1 MIDRIENPIYMF
13 FFLLLNGEGKRREER
28 DYSRPLRIIIK
39 RLIQSHG
46 ISVLVRSRGRRMELE
61 IEGEREEKVSRTES
75 KECFIVLRRD
85 TREID
90 RGRRQISS
98 EVI

>member
-1 MIDRIENPIYMF
+1 MEKERE
-13 FFLLLNGEGKRREER
+13 EGKKGI
-28 DYSRPLRIIIK
+28 SRPLGIIIK
-39 RLIQSHG
+39 RLIKSRG
-46 ISVLVRSRGRRMELE
+46 ISVLVRSRGRRIELE
-61 IEGEREEKVSRTES
+61 IEGEREGNVSRTES
-75 KECFIVLRRD
+75 KECFIVPRRD